1 MQLLYHHD
9 VYMPKGYEL
18 PIFEGRLR
26 YGPHAR
32 NAAATDRYGV
42 IELPTWFSAAGSQLI
57 EVEYDEE
64 LQLVIKQVWRQP
76 LDDTRDIVLVMGRGG
91 FVKTV
96 WANLRTDV
104 HRSLKKSRYVRR

>member
-9 VYMPKGYEL
+9 VYLPEGYEQ

-32 NAAATDRYGV
+32 NAAITDRYGP
-42 IELPTWFSAAGSQLI
+42 IALPPWFSAANGRLI
-57 EVEYDEE
+57 EVEFDDE
-64 LQLVIKQVWRQP
+64 LNKVIKQVWRQP
-76 LDDTRDIVLVMGRGG
+76 LDETRDLVLVIGLGG

-96 WANLRTDV
+96 WANLRSDA
-104 HRSLKKSRYVRR
+104 HRTLNKSRYVRR